1 MDKTSAYRRP
11 MLNMEFGVRKHASVA
26 PITSLDADRP

>member
-1 MDKTSAYRRP
+1 